1 MVILHDALGIGTIAK
16 EYHAVVL
23 CGDAVKWCEPWLEH
37 LDEDAQ
43 RQAERLISLSE
54 NVTHDRVS
62 TEVNVLNSKVGTKL
76 ERRYVKSEVEV
87 RRILK
92 ETVAKEAS
100 KPEGDAA
107 PMFNLDFGK
116 DGPPSSNRILKIRDL
131 KVEADD
137 SFYRTTFE
145 LWIPA
150 WSDEKLVKRKGE
162 TPLRFSQWQV
172 QIPSQFVREDGGVLR
187 NKFVGRY

>member
-62 TEVNVLNSKVGTKL
+62 DRSKRPEFQSWDKAYHTVN
-76 ERRYVKSEVEV
+76 KSE
-87 RRILK
+87 
-92 ETVAKEAS
+92 
-100 KPEGDAA
+100 
-107 PMFNLDFGK
+107 
-116 DGPPSSNRILKIRDL
+116 
-131 KVEADD
+131 
-137 SFYRTTFE
+137 
-145 LWIPA
+145 
-150 WSDEKLVKRKGE
+150 KRSGE
-162 TPLRFSQWQV
+162 F
-172 QIPSQFVREDGGVLR
+172 
-187 NKFVGRY
+187 